1 MTSVPTNHPAA
12 RAQGVAGD
20 EKFFRHLDKNSFPFT
35 HFDKNFYTLVKK
47 LYTFTTA

>member
-20 EKFFRHLDKNSFPFT
+20 ENFFRHLDKNSFPL
-35 HFDKNFYTLVKK
+35 HIFDKYFYTLVKK
-47 LYTFTTA
+47 LYTFTKA